1 MKLLETTRLGS
12 KLKRRYVKPQSP
24 LERLLNYPQADH
36 AKIQQ
41 LKNLRQRT
49 DPFALAKCLDQK
61 LQRIY
66 QLANYRVCPNLKS
79 LQPSP
84 QPLSRAERQALQESL
99 NSWASMP
106 TQKPTQLAIAEL
118 NLK

>member
-1 MKLLETTRLGS
+1 L
-12 KLKRRYVKPQSP
+12 P
-24 LERLLNYPQADH
+24 LPNV
-36 AKIQQ
+36 
-41 LKNLRQRT
+41 
-49 DPFALAKCLDQK
+49 FDQK

-106 TQKPTQLAIAEL
+106 TQNPHNSPSQSYILNHAMNPRTVTFLNELTSAIVIQRGVSPVLLLADRCHHTTRL
-118 NLK
+118 